1 MKHTVALKQN
11 HEFRRLYSKG
21 RSAVSP
27 YFVLY
32 CRPNRRSYSRLGIT
46 TGVKLGNA
54 VKRNRA
60 RRRIRELYRGEEQ
73 ALLPG
78 YDIVVVAR
86 TRVIY
91 GKYADLQ
98 RSFRKLTEK
107 LELRRGREAGEALPH
122 RIDPILSEG
131 HIPHAAALLPLY
143 PHLLGLC
150 RGGGGEVRR
159 VEGRLAGPAPG
170 PSVQSLPSAE
180 VHPIRPCPVRGAPT
194 KEFETEAHHQWA
206 LCTTSCPLSAG
217 C

>member
-54 VKRNRA
+54 VKR
-60 RRRIRELYRGEEQ
+60 IRELYRGEEQ

-98 RSFRKLTEK
+98 RSFRRLTEK
-107 LELRRGREAGEALPH
+107 LELRRGREAGEAL
-122 RIDPILSEG
+122 
-131 HIPHAAALLPLY
+131 
-143 PHLLGLC
+143 
-150 RGGGGEVRR
+150 
-159 VEGRLAGPAPG
+159 
-170 PSVQSLPSAE
+170 
-180 VHPIRPCPVRGAPT
+180 
-194 KEFETEAHHQWA
+194 
-206 LCTTSCPLSAG
+206 
-217 C
+217 

>member
-27 YFVLY
+27 

-98 RSFRKLTEK
+98 RSFRRLTEK
-107 LELRRGREAGEALPH
+107 LELRRGREAGEAL
-122 RIDPILSEG
+122 
-131 HIPHAAALLPLY
+131 
-143 PHLLGLC
+143 
-150 RGGGGEVRR
+150 
-159 VEGRLAGPAPG
+159 
-170 PSVQSLPSAE
+170 
-180 VHPIRPCPVRGAPT
+180 
-194 KEFETEAHHQWA
+194 
-206 LCTTSCPLSAG
+206 
-217 C
+217 